1 VGIFRRKAQDQ
12 DDRTTAD
19 AAAAED
25 PTEVAEPVAEPDR
38 FDRSRGPF
46 DLSETDASEPRLDL
60 GSLRIGP
67 VDGMELRLEIDSE
80 QQTVTS
86 AVAVI
91 GDSAAQLQ
99 AFAAPRSGGLWA
111 EIREEIAVSITNQG
125 GTAEQAPGP
134 LGPEL
139 RTRMPQAGPG
149 GRTVYAP
156 ARFVGVDG
164 PRWFLRAVFSGQAAI
179 ADDAAAPLY
188 DFVREAVVVRGD
200 SPMAPREM
208 LPLQLPNAEQTG
220 DETEGES
227 EPEAADL
234 NPFERGPEIT
244 EVR

>member
-12 DDRTTAD
+12 DDQTNVDEQVAD
-19 AAAAED
+19 EAA
-25 PTEVAEPVAEPDR
+25 EVAEPVAEPDR

-46 DLSETDASEPRLDL
+46 DVTEVDGAEPRLDL
-60 GSLRIGP
+60 GALRIGP
-67 VDGMELRLEIDSE
+67 VEGMELRLEVDSE

-86 AVAVI
+86 AVAVL

-179 ADDAAAPLY
+179 ADDAASPLY
-188 DFVREAVVVRGD
+188 DFVRETVVVRGD

-208 LPLQLPNAEQTG
+208 LPLQLPNAEEPG
-220 DETEGES
+220 DPAEEDEA
-227 EPEAADL
+227 EAADL

>member
-12 DDRTTAD
+12 DDQATVDGPVSDEA
-19 AAAAED
+19 
-25 PTEVAEPVAEPDR
+25 TEVAEPVAEPDR

-46 DLSETDASEPRLDL
+46 DVSEVDGAEPRLDL

-67 VDGMELRLEIDSE
+67 VDGMELRLEVDSE

-86 AVAVI
+86 AVAVL

-125 GTAEQAPGP
+125 GTAEPAPGP

-188 DFVREAVVVRGD
+188 DFVRETVVVRGD

-208 LPLQLPNAEQTG
+208 LPLQLPNAEETG
-220 DETEGES
+220 APAEG

-244 EVR
+244 EVH